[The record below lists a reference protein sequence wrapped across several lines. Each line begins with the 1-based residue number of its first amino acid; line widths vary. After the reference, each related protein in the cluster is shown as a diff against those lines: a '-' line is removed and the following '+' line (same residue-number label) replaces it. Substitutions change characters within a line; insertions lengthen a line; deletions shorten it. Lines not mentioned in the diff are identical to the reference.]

1 MLSRGGIPMYW
12 TQVSLS
18 SHSLTPTGFKIRV
31 YNETEPKK
39 AVTTDIVWFAFQL

>member
-1 MLSRGGIPMYW
+1 MYW

-39 AVTTDIVWFAFQL
+39 VVTTDIVWFAFQL